1 MSENFNEKKN
11 VSRHILPTSANLLG
25 LCFVLLSFIKFWTRG
40 RIETV
45 IDELLG
51 IAVILF
57 LVSSILSYASMR
69 SKGKTEYFEKMADII
84 FLGGLVFLSLISVI
98 LVFEVIY

>member
-1 MSENFNEKKN
+1 MSESFNEKKN
-11 VSRHILPTSANLLG
+11 ISRHILPTSANLLG
-25 LCFVLLSFIKFWTRG
+25 ICFVILSFIKFWTRG
-40 RIETV
+40 RVETV

-51 IAVILF
+51 VAVILF

-69 SKGKTEYFEKMADII
+69 SKGKTEYFEKIADII
-84 FLGGLVFLSLISVI
+84 FLGGLLFLSLISVT